1 MATPKN
7 SAKLL
12 GYKDTPHDGVYLTY
26 AYAPAL
32 SPANKAV
39 FCLGILAKSLVWDM
53 FPGSGMRLPEMGFKK
68 SLIWDVI
75 FIFDKDF

>member
-39 FCLGILAKSLVWDM
+39 FCLGILAKSLVYEAST
-53 FPGSGMRLPEMGFKK
+53 PMRCVAPMDVVLCLK
-68 SLIWDVI
+68 LIDS
-75 FIFDKDF
+75 

>member
-7 SAKLL
+7 SAKPL

-32 SPANKAV
+32 FSDKQGSDL
-39 FCLGILAKSLVWDM
+39 FRGI
-53 FPGSGMRLPEMGFKK
+53 G
-68 SLIWDVI
+68 
-75 FIFDKDF
+75 

>member
-1 MATPKN
+1 MATPMN
-7 SAKLL
+7 SAKLS

-39 FCLGILAKSLVWDM
+39 FCLGILAKSLVY
-53 FPGSGMRLPEMGFKK
+53 R
-68 SLIWDVI
+68 
-75 FIFDKDF
+75 